1 MSHNKIATQTP
12 MLTDAVYSAINA
24 VDRNYET
31 CMRTDQVG
39 LNSPLKTSWWR
50 VDLGGVFNI
59 YRITIL
65 FKNYDGYGLYLVS
78 NYMF

>member
-1 MSHNKIATQTP
+1 MLSGAEYSP
-12 MLTDAVYSAINA
+12 MNA

-39 LNSPLKTSWWR
+39 LYSPLKMSWWR
-50 VDLGGVFNI
+50 VDLGGVYNI

-65 FKNYDGYGLYLVS
+65 FKNYDGFGLYLVP
-78 NYMF
+78 N